1 MLRKISFLSLGS
13 MAMVFCFL
21 LSINVMAADKSTKH
35 KIKSSSTFG
44 SIDQISMIAE
54 LYVNFAYTYFPI
66 TNSNSLQAIQQT
78 QKHPELLEKKDANKI
93 MVTKDDYHYYFK
105 KDKELF
111 SFIYAVKDNN
121 IPLYD
126 GFEYESE
133 TKILVGQQIFSFN
146 MLNGRPVGL
155 LHQTNTLSQN

>member
-21 LSINVMAADKSTKH
+21 FSVSLMAADKNSKH
-35 KIKSSSTFG
+35 KFKSNSSESVAG
-44 SIDQISMIAE
+44 QSSIIAE
-54 LYVNFAYTYFPI
+54 LYMNLNYAYFPMSNPASI
-66 TNSNSLQAIQQT
+66 ESIKLSETNPDYLV
-78 QKHPELLEKKDANKI
+78 KKDANKI

-105 KDKELF
+105 KDKHAFTFL
-111 SFIYAVKDNN
+111 YAIKDNN

-126 GFEYESE
+126 GFEYENE
-133 TKILVGQQIFSFN
+133 IKIPVGNQIFSFN

-155 LHQTNTLSQN
+155 MQSAQ